1 MVHSLIV
8 SINCW
13 QSGYCYI
20 QSRADRSTADNCAP
34 DVSSTSHG
42 RWNTTRNADCA
53 PNTGGGEAEQGWV
66 DIDLGDE
73 VLGVRH
79 APVTTGVQLANVGGS
94 THRAYAFRNPTGNHD
109 QSECTCLFLSFTT
122 IHKMEVDVKMVVPI
136 L

>member
-1 MVHSLIV
+1 MVHFLLV
-8 SINCW
+8 PINCW

-20 QSRADRSTADNCAP
+20 QSRADRSPADNCAP

-73 VLGVRH
+73 VLGVLH

-94 THRAYAFRNPTGNHD
+94 TLR
-109 QSECTCLFLSFTT
+109 S
-122 IHKMEVDVKMVVPI
+122 I
-136 L
+136 LHPRTRGYSTSH